1 MIMKY
6 TRRHFIGTAAA
17 GMGAMMLNGCFSKT
31 RYHDPYEK
39 VTLGN
44 SGIVTTRLS
53 MGTGFQTRNGQS
65 SLARLNFD
73 QAENLIREAYD
84 RGVRMFDLADS
95 YGTHEY
101 MGKALKAYPR
111 TDYTIFTKMRHRRA
125 SNAPEGMSPGEETEA
140 EVMRFLKEIN
150 TDYID
155 ALQLHYITF
164 GNWNTELSDYMT
176 ALDKL
181 KQKGIIR
188 AHGITCHD
196 LSAVETAVNEA
207 WVDTIHVRIN
217 PYGTHM
223 DDTVEKVEPVVK
235 QLHQAGKGVVG
246 MKILGEGK
254 LVESDEQIDHCF
266 SYALQLGAV
275 DVLTIGFEKI
285 SDIEDC
291 ESRIRKVPV

>member
-1 MIMKY
+1 MKY
-6 TRRHFIGTAAA
+6 SRRHFIGTAAA
-17 GMGAMMLNGCFSKT
+17 GMGALMLNGCFSKT
-31 RYHDPYEK
+31 KYHDPYEK
-39 VTLGN
+39 VGLGN

-53 MGTGFQTRNGQS
+53 MGTGFMTRDRQS
-65 SLARLNFD
+65 AVARMGFE
-73 QAENLIREAYD
+73 QAEKLIREAYN

-95 YGTHEY
+95 YGTHDY
-101 MGKALKAYPR
+101 VGKVLKSYPR
-111 TDYTIFTKMRHRRA
+111 TDYTIFSKLWFLRGR
-125 SNAPEGMSPGEETEA
+125 NIPEGVRPGEETEA
-140 EVMRFLKEIN
+140 EVTRFLREIN

-155 ALQLHYITF
+155 ALQLHCATSA
-164 GNWNTELSDYMT
+164 NWTTELSDYMT

-181 KQKGIIR
+181 KQKGVIR
-188 AHGITCHD
+188 SHGITCHA
-196 LSAVETAVNEA
+196 LPAVEAAVNEA

-217 PYGTHM
+217 PYGPNM

-254 LVESDEQIDHCF
+254 LTESEEQIDHCF
-266 SYALQLGAV
+266 KYVLQLGSV
-275 DVLTIGFEKI
+275 DVLTIGFDKL